1 MRYIQHDDCVR
12 LVIDPIPDAPLLPP
26 ARGVLAS
33 VFVAQRVADTV
44 RIFQQR
50 AKDELSDCCGD
61 FLGQTLKLTLGTRTN
76 LKAPAPASI
85 GHAAPGLRSR

>member
-1 MRYIQHDDCVR
+1 MVVDWLTR
-12 LVIDPIPDAPLLPP
+12 LRQIESPC
-26 ARGVLAS
+26 
-33 VFVAQRVADTV
+33 
-44 RIFQQR
+44 
-50 AKDELSDCCGD
+50 LSDRCGD